1 VSDEVVII
9 GAGPAGLTAA
19 HELSRHGTTSTIV
32 ERDPV
37 YVGGLAR
44 TVRHNG
50 SRFDV
55 GGHRFFT
62 RIPEVQALWR
72 ELLPDDFLVRPR
84 LSRVHF
90 RGTFFHYPL
99 RAAEVLAK
107 LELSESARII
117 ASYVHSRLHPIRPE
131 DNFEQWVTNR
141 FGRHL
146 YEMFFRTYTEKV
158 WGIPCQEIGSEW
170 AAQRI
175 RDLSVG
181 ALIRN
186 ALGLSG
192 SRRVRSLVDE
202 FEYPRLGPGQMW
214 ERCRDVVTGRG
225 HRLAMGT
232 DVTAVHHRDGHVMG
246 VTVRAEGGRS
256 ERLPARHLLSS
267 MPLQQLVSRLD
278 PLPPSEVLQ
287 AAAALR
293 YRDFITVN
301 LVIDRPDLFPDNWIY
316 VHSPEVRV
324 GRIQNFG
331 NWSRAMLADPGQS
344 ALGMEYFVF
353 EGDDLWRQPD
363 EALLALGMRELEQL
377 ELASARDVRDGTVVR
392 MRQAYPVYDRTMLAS
407 VATIRRYAESALG
420 GLQQIGRNGQHRY
433 NNQDHS
439 MATALR
445 AARNVLGERLDVWD
459 VNEHAEYHETIDRAQ
474 PRRVTSGKSTV
485 LHDGR

>member
-1 VSDEVVII
+1 VTEDVVIV

-19 HELSRHGTTSTIV
+19 HELSRHGVTTTVI

-50 SRFDV
+50 SRFDI

-62 RIPEVQALWR
+62 KIPEVQQLWH
-72 ELLPDDFLVRPR
+72 ELLPDDMLTRPR
-84 LSRVHF
+84 LSRVHY
-90 RGTFFHYPL
+90 RGRFFQYPL
-99 RAAEVLAK
+99 RATEVLSK

-117 ASYVHSRLHPIRPE
+117 ASYLYSRLRPIRPE
-131 DNFEQWVTNR
+131 TNFEQWVTNR

-158 WGIPCQEIGSEW
+158 WGIPCHEIGSEW

-175 RDLSVG
+175 KDLSVSS
-181 ALIRN
+181 LIRN
-186 ALGLSG
+186 ALRLDGG
-192 SRRVRSLVDE
+192 RNIRSLVNE

-214 ERCRDVVTGRG
+214 ERCRDVVVSRG
-225 HRLAMGT
+225 HRVSMGT
-232 DVTAVHHRDGHVMG
+232 DLATVHHRAGRVTG
-246 VTVRAEGGRS
+246 VTLRTENGET

-267 MPLQQLVSRLD
+267 MPLRELICRLD
-278 PLPPSEVLQ
+278 PPPPAAVLE
-287 AAAALR
+287 AAGRLR
-293 YRDFITVN
+293 YRDFLTVN
-301 LVIDRPDLFPDNWIY
+301 LILERPDLFPDNWIY

-331 NWSRAMLADPGQS
+331 NWSRDMLDDEGRS
-344 ALGMEYFVF
+344 ALGLEYFVF
-353 EGDDLWRQPD
+353 EDDDLWSQPD
-363 EALLALGMRELEQL
+363 DALLALGLREIEQL
-377 ELASARDVRDGTVVR
+377 GLASGRDVHDGCVVR
-392 MRQAYPVYDRTMLAS
+392 VRKAYPVYDRTVIES
-407 VATIRRYAESALG
+407 VATVRRYVEAALG

-445 AARNVLGERLDVWD
+445 AARNVLGERHDVWD
-459 VNEHAEYHETIDRAQ
+459 VNEHAEYHETQDRAQ
-474 PRRVTSGKSTV
+474 PRRITALSQPA
-485 LHDGR
+485 